1 MATNPI
7 NLTVYFFCSAFSCS
21 ALSAANEY
29 PELSIQGENYP
40 NACAPAE
47 KEYLH
52 DTLLASKVENP
63 AQAWR
68 AIDAILCAPN
78 NDTNRSYVETLVPRT
93 VRKTVESTGDKP
105 TFKMVA
111 RSEALARGLMAAG
124 KAWDANIRTEPGK
137 ITLQY
142 FANEACVK
150 ERTLTYVNFKWSVYA
165 IGEACD

>member
-1 MATNPI
+1 MLI
-7 NLTVYFFCSAFSCS
+7 FSCSAFSCS
-21 ALSAANEY
+21 ASSATNEY
-29 PELSIQGENYP
+29 TNLSIHGESYP
-40 NACAPAE
+40 NVCAPAE
-47 KEYLH
+47 KKNLQE
-52 DTLLASKVENP
+52 TLLASQVTDV
-63 AQAWR
+63 AQAWL
-68 AIDAILCAPN
+68 AVEAILCAPN

-105 TFKMVA
+105 AFKMVA
-111 RSEALARGLMAAG
+111 RSEVLVRGLMAAG

-150 ERTLTYVNFKWSVYA
+150 ERILTYVNFKWSVYA